1 MSLGILTLI
10 PLLTPHLPLSS
21 YQACYSEKVDVTT
34 SSTSYPSQY
43 TFPRRNDYC
52 LVIRKIDKICQD
64 NFKKIVFERHYRGRF
79 SCDTFP
85 ADMRRRCQE
94 NPRNVINSPPAEQAA
109 TAYARENLALI
120 KIFIRSVGVVRGG

>member
-1 MSLGILTLI
+1 M
-10 PLLTPHLPLSS
+10 
-21 YQACYSEKVDVTT
+21 TT

-94 NPRNVINSPPAEQAA
+94 NPRNLINSPPAEEAA

-120 KIFIRSVGVVRGG
+120 KIFIRSVGVVRGGCIMVRINND